1 MTTQEFTQIAIEKF
15 SQLSTEE
22 LKSSAIIFSRQFST
36 TADLMGNAI
45 MDILIER
52 MNERDFINFCNQL

>member
-1 MTTQEFTQIAIEKF
+1 MTTQQFTQIAIESL

-22 LKSSAIIFSRQFST
+22 LKSSAIIFSRQFSR